1 MKLYTFSLFP
11 ILSLAF
17 SIGCG
22 TENPICTDS
31 FCIVPRDT
39 VEGEVIEVDETKVL
53 ALIAKT
59 TEVDQPSITPI
70 APPMGVSL
78 SDIVTSAAR
87 GSTQYVG
94 QTVTIQGTVRF
105 NLVNDGGKAITLI
118 TNNDK
123 VTFFVVDFDN
133 PETLRNYVEGSTYT
147 FTLFIE
153 DVLPSTSNP
162 NKTNIWSHET
172 EE

>member
-1 MKLYTFSLFP
+1 MKLYTFSLFL

-22 TENPICTDS
+22 TENPLCTDS
-31 FCIVPRDT
+31 FCIVPRDA

-59 TEVDQPSITPI
+59 TEVDQPPITPV
-70 APPMGVSL
+70 APPTDVSL
-78 SDIVTSAAR
+78 SDIVASAAR

-105 NLVNDGGKAITLI
+105 NFVDDGLGSITLQ
-118 TNNDK
+118 TNNDL
-123 VTFFVVDFDN
+123 VSFFVTAYPN
-133 PETLRNYVEGSTYT
+133 PETLRHYIEGNSYT
-147 FTLFIE
+147 FTLFIRGIRE
-153 DVLPSTSNP
+153 SETNP
-162 NKTNIWSHET
+162 DKTNIWSHET